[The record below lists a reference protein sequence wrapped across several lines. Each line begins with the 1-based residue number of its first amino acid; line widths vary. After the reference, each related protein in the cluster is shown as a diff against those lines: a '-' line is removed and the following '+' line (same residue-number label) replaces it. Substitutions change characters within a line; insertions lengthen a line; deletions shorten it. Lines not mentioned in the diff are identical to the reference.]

1 MGPDETAVCF
11 SKLTGSSGAA
21 SVENRRVV
29 LRPWSSPVGHR
40 RVLERTRLRLGV
52 LDRQTGAPFD
62 VAVVGLQPGAV
73 RGASSGPSRLWNGVT
88 PAATSDYVREFVEE
102 LLRTGIML
110 SDLLGDLI
118 ESLPDDAYPGECNAE
133 VVLEMLIGSVRPVVD
148 AAGKESVRSAVALIA
163 ATSDRTLTDLRRAV
177 ELASRG
183 DCGAGGKRH
192 GGRRHGGRRHG
203 GQRG

>member
-1 MGPDETAVCF
+1 
-11 SKLTGSSGAA
+11 
-21 SVENRRVV
+21 
-29 LRPWSSPVGHR
+29 
-40 RVLERTRLRLGV
+40 
-52 LDRQTGAPFD
+52 
-62 VAVVGLQPGAV
+62 
-73 RGASSGPSRLWNGVT
+73 VT